1 MLTMYKRLKKDLN
14 INIEEKDGQL
24 FLGDKNKE
32 MRLVML
38 RPNEIMEFCEF
49 TGTNAEDILSWVG
62 KTLGKGFMEQFFNNK
77 DWSTETPAVRKEV
90 VLGTLE
96 ALMLMGYGALTGLFK
111 KDHILINVYGSLSQA
126 EKENIMAKK
135 LCVLY
140 LGIFTGFLSVLGIE
154 TDGKEIECVLTGGEK
169 CSFKF
174 DFIGEEIED
183 GLVDQDP
190 SEETVTEFLASL

>member
-1 MLTMYKRLKKDLN
+1 MLTMYKRLKKELN

-24 FLGDKNKE
+24 FLGDKKKE

-49 TGTNAEDILSWVG
+49 TGTNAEDILGWVG
-62 KTLGKGFMEQFFNNK
+62 KTLGKNFMEQFFSQK
-77 DWSTETPAVRKEV
+77 DWSAEPLAVKKEV

-96 ALMLMGYGALTGLFK
+96 ALMLMGYGGLVGFFK
-111 KDHILINVYGSLSQA
+111 KDHILINVYESLA
-126 EKENIMAKK
+126 NEEKDNIMAKN
-135 LCVLY
+135 LCILY

-154 TDGKEIECVLTGGEK
+154 TDGKEIECILTGGEK

-174 DFIGEEIED
+174 DFIGEEIDD
-183 GLVDQDP
+183 GLVDQEF
-190 SEETVTEFLASL
+190 SEEAVSEFLASL

>member
-1 MLTMYKRLKKDLN
+1 MLIMFKRLKKDLN

-24 FLGDKNKE
+24 FLGDKKKD

-62 KTLGKGFMEQFFNNK
+62 KTLGKGFMEQFFYNK
-77 DWSTETPAVRKEV
+77 DWNTETIAVKKEV

-111 KDHILINVYGSLSQA
+111 KDHIMINVYGSLA
-126 EKENIMAKK
+126 EEEKESVMAKN

-140 LGIFTGFLSVLGIE
+140 LGIFTGILDVLGIE
-154 TDGKEIECVLTGGEK
+154 TDGKEIECILTGGEK

-174 DFIGEEIED
+174 DFIGEEID
-183 GLVDQDP
+183 DSLVDEDL

>member
-1 MLTMYKRLKKDLN
+1 MYKRLKKELN
-14 INIEEKDGQL
+14 INIEEKEGQL
-24 FLGDKNKE
+24 FLGDKKKE

-62 KTLGKGFMEQFFNNK
+62 KTLGKSFMEQFFSQK
-77 DWSTETPAVRKEV
+77 DWSAEPLAVKKEV

-96 ALMLMGYGALTGLFK
+96 ALMLMGYGGLVGFFK
-111 KDHILINVYGSLSQA
+111 KDHILINVYESLA
-126 EKENIMAKK
+126 TEEKDNIMAKN

-174 DFIGEEIED
+174 DFIAEEIDD
-183 GLVDQDP
+183 GLVDEEP
-190 SEETVTEFLASL
+190 SDEAVSEFLASL